1 VKPLFS
7 YIAVAEQVGFVRF
20 RGRDKTLT
28 EPCGLSFRELHRL
41 NDDDL
46 MDHLRLC
53 HDEAL
58 TVLFDRYHRLV
69 WSIALKILRDAGEA
83 EDLVQDVFLNLH
95 QTAVRFD
102 PARGS
107 TKAWVIQMAYRRS
120 YNRRQYLATRAF
132 YSVEEVEHLVEK
144 SMLQFGLQTPESRH
158 LAVEMLDQVHGP
170 QRRAV
175 QLVCLQ
181 GLTMEEVAVKM
192 GESVGNVR
200 HHYYRGLANL
210 RAVIQGRSRKP
221 VVATAQQEALN
232 AKP

>member
-1 VKPLFS
+1 M
-7 YIAVAEQVGFVRF
+7 RF
-20 RGRDKTLT
+20 RSRNNALR

-46 MDHLRLC
+46 MEHLRLS

-69 WSIALKILRDAGEA
+69 LSIALKILRDSGEA

-132 YSVEEVEHLVEK
+132 YSVEEVEQLVEK
-144 SMLQFGLQTPESRH
+144 VMLPFALQTPESRH
-158 LAVEMLDQVHGP
+158 LAAQMLDQVHGP
-170 QRRAV
+170 QRRALE
-175 QLVCLQ
+175 LVCLQ
-181 GLTMEEVAVKM
+181 GLTMEELAAKM

-200 HHYYRGLANL
+200 HHYYRGLARL
-210 RAVIQGRSRKP
+210 RAVIRERARKP
-221 VVATAQQEALN
+221 VISTAQQEALN
-232 AKP
+232 AKS

>member
-1 VKPLFS
+1 L
-7 YIAVAEQVGFVRF
+7 
-20 RGRDKTLT
+20 
-28 EPCGLSFRELHRL
+28 RELHRL

-46 MDHLRLC
+46 MAHLRLF

-69 WSIALKILRDAGEA
+69 LSIAVKILRDAGEA
-83 EDLVQDVFLNLH
+83 EDLVQDVFFNLH

-107 TKAWVIQMAYRRS
+107 AKAWVIQMAYRRS

-132 YSVEEVEHLVEK
+132 YSAEEIGQLAEK
-144 SMLQFGLQTPESRH
+144 AMLPFALQTPESRH
-158 LAVEMLDQVHGP
+158 LAAQMLDHVHGP
-170 QRRAV
+170 QRKAL

-181 GLTMEEVAVKM
+181 GLTMEEVAAKM

-200 HHYYRGLANL
+200 HYYYRGLIRL
-210 RAVIQGRSRKP
+210 RAVIQEKARKA
-221 VVATAQQEALN
+221 VVSTAQQEALD

>member
-1 VKPLFS
+1 MRIFS
-7 YIAVAEQVGFVRF
+7 YIAVAEQAGFVRF
-20 RGRDKTLT
+20 RRRNNTLT

-41 NDDDL
+41 SDDDL
-46 MDHLRLC
+46 MDHLRLS

-69 WSIALKILRDAGEA
+69 LSIALKILRDSGEA

-102 PARGS
+102 PARGN

-132 YSVEEVEHLVEK
+132 YSAEEVQQLVEK
-144 SMLQFGLQTPESRH
+144 AMLPFGLQTPESRH
-158 LAVEMLDQVHGP
+158 LAAQMLDQVHGP
-170 QRRAV
+170 QRRAL

-181 GLTMEEVAVKM
+181 GLTMEEVAAKM

-200 HHYYRGLANL
+200 HHYYRGLAHL
-210 RAVIQGRSRKP
+210 RAVVRERSRKA
-221 VVATAQQEALN
+221 VVSTAQQEALN

>member
-1 VKPLFS
+1 
-7 YIAVAEQVGFVRF
+7 VRF
-20 RGRDKTLT
+20 RSRNNTLV
-28 EPCGLSFRELHRL
+28 EPCGLSFRELYRL
-41 NDDDL
+41 KDDDL
-46 MDHLRLC
+46 MDHLRLS

-69 WSIALKILRDAGEA
+69 LSIALKILRDIGEA

-132 YSVEEVEHLVEK
+132 YSAEEVGQLVEK
-144 SMLQFGLQTPESRH
+144 SMLSFGLQTPESRH
-158 LAVEMLDQVHGP
+158 LAAQMLDQVHGP
-170 QRRAV
+170 QRIAL

-181 GLTMEEVAVKM
+181 GLTMEEVATKM

-200 HHYYRGLANL
+200 HHYYRGLARL
-210 RAVIQGRSRKP
+210 RAVIRERARTA
-221 VVATAQQEALN
+221 VVSTSQQEALN